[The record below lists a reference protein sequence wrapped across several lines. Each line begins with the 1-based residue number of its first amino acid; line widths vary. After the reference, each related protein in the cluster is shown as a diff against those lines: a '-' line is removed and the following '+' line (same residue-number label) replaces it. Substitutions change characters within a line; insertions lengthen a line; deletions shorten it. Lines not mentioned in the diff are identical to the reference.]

1 MQRRGLRRKPA
12 ERTGES
18 NMQSEFEGRTE
29 QEAIDK
35 AIRELGL
42 DRDAFD
48 VEVIEREKKSLF
60 RKGSVKIRVYY
71 GDDSAPEEEDDDHI
85 SASDASTAEDFN
97 PEPQNE
103 NERKILE
110 FIDTLVM
117 KMGYSSK
124 SSISFRRDSKIG
136 ISIDSDDSSII
147 IGRKGKNLDAIQ
159 LITNV
164 YAGNLDPDI
173 KVVIDSENYRM
184 RHEEQIIRNAYRT
197 AEQVRRTGRSRLL
210 DPMNP
215 FERRLVHTALND
227 FEGVET
233 KSEGEGLYKQVRILP
248 SNK

>member
-1 MQRRGLRRKPA
+1 MQK
-12 ERTGES
+12 EY
-18 NMQSEFEGRTE
+18 EGRTE

-42 DRDAFD
+42 DRDQFD
-48 VEVIEREKKSLF
+48 VEIIEKEKKSFF
-60 RKGSVKIRVYY
+60 RKGNVKIRVYY
-71 GDDSAPEEEDDDHI
+71 GEDDSSEEV
-85 SASDASTAEDFN
+85 SDEEKTAEVAEDRN
-97 PEPQNE
+97 PEPQND

-110 FIDTLVM
+110 FLDTLIM
-117 KMGYSSK
+117 KMGYTGK
-124 SSISFRRDSKIG
+124 ASISFRRESKIG
-136 ISIDSDDSSII
+136 INIESDDSSII

-184 RHEEQIIRNAYRT
+184 RHEEQIIRTAYRV
-197 AEQVRRTGRSRLL
+197 ASDVRRTGRSKLL

-227 FEGVET
+227 FDGVET

-248 SNK
+248 KK